1 MHRTRDDQPNARVPQ
16 GMLWLTAAVLLAAV
30 GYYIGRGFYGRG
42 FYALT
47 FSPDNFPIDLRL
59 RWVEQRYIV
68 RHGQDPFDLYFHN
81 QPEGPVVP
89 PRPIT
94 RDATIDPDLGPVLRL
109 PYPPWTYALASLI
122 WWPPWPQVC
131 WWASLL
137 DLLGLMLI
145 ARWAYRTGRRAGLS
159 EGVVVAL
166 ISLACCNYFS
176 VLFTG
181 QLGIVVLAFLV
192 AALLLD
198 RAGNDGF
205 SGAMLGMAMI
215 KPTIALPFF
224 LIPLVRGRW
233 ASLAVGAAAVG
244 LGTAA
249 VWARTGVSPVEML
262 QQMTAVAEQIEIPK
276 GEPGPVTWLIGLG
289 LSASAAMKAA
299 MAAFLT
305 PSAAA
310 MWALRRRPVE
320 VLYAVAAVTAQV
332 WTHHKTYDDVVLLL
346 LVVPLV
352 TLALTA
358 PQPRWLLLL
367 AAVVAVSVLQL
378 GLSHVLPAT
387 PRVAFQT
394 ITSVVGL
401 VAYLAYESVARPTRA
416 PAPEGTG

>member
-1 MHRTRDDQPNARVPQ
+1 
-16 GMLWLTAAVLLAAV
+16 MLWLTAAVLLAAA
-30 GYYIGRGFYGRG
+30 GYYLGRG

-47 FSPDNFPIDLRL
+47 FWPNSFPIDLRM
-59 RWVEQRYIV
+59 RWAEQRYIV

-81 QPEGPVVP
+81 QPEGPVVS
-89 PRPIT
+89 PRPIA
-94 RDATIDPDLGPVLRL
+94 RDATIDPELGPVLRL
-109 PYPPWTYALASLI
+109 AYPPWTYALGSLI

-137 DLLGLMLI
+137 DLLGLVLI
-145 ARWAYRTGRRAGLS
+145 AGWADRTGWRASWS

-166 ISLACCNYFS
+166 ISLACSNYFT
-176 VLFTG
+176 VLLTG
-181 QLGIVVLAFLV
+181 QLAIVILAFLV

-198 RAGNDGF
+198 QAGKDGF

-215 KPTIALPFF
+215 KPTMALPFF

-244 LGTAA
+244 LSTAA

-262 QQMTAVAEQIEIPK
+262 QQMNAVAEQVEIPK

-289 LSASAAMKAA
+289 LSAGEAVKAA
-299 MAAFLT
+299 MAAFLI

-320 VLYAVAAVTAQV
+320 VLYAVAAVTAQF
-332 WTHHKTYDDVVLLL
+332 WTHHKSYDEVVLLL

-358 PQPRWLLLL
+358 PRRRSLLLL
-367 AAVVAVSVLQL
+367 AAVVAVSVLEL

-387 PRVAFQT
+387 QRTAFQT
-394 ITSVVGL
+394 IASVVGL
-401 VAYLAYESVARPTRA
+401 VAYLAYEPVARPTRA
-416 PAPEGTG
+416 PAPEETDSYTSPLMLSSS

>member
-1 MHRTRDDQPNARVPQ
+1 MHRTIDDQPNARVPQ
-16 GMLWLTAAVLLAAV
+16 GMLWLTAAVLLAAA
-30 GYYIGRGFYGRG
+30 GYYLGRG

-59 RWVEQRYIV
+59 RWAEQRYIV

-94 RDATIDPDLGPVLRL
+94 RNTTIDPDLGPVLQL
-109 PYPPWTYALASLI
+109 AYPPPWTYALASLI

-137 DLLGLMLI
+137 DLLGLVLI
-145 ARWAYRTGRRAGLS
+145 AGWAYRTGRRAGRS

-166 ISLACCNYFS
+166 ISLACSNYFT
-176 VLFTG
+176 VLLIG
-181 QLGIVVLAFLV
+181 QLAIVILAFLV

-198 RAGNDGF
+198 RVGNDGF
-205 SGAMLGMAMI
+205 SGVMLGMAMI

-233 ASLAVGAAAVG
+233 VSLAVGAAAVG

-262 QQMTAVAEQIEIPK
+262 QQMTAVAEQVEIPK

-289 LSASAAMKAA
+289 LSAAAAVKAA
-299 MAAFLT
+299 MAAFLI

-320 VLYAVAAVTAQV
+320 VLYAVAAVTVQV
-332 WTHHKTYDDVVLLL
+332 WTHHKAYDEVVLLL

-367 AAVVAVSVLQL
+367 AAVLAVSVLQL

-387 PRVAFQT
+387 PRVAF
-394 ITSVVGL
+394 
-401 VAYLAYESVARPTRA
+401 RPSPRWSA
-416 PAPEGTG
+416 